1 MALFSN
7 KSCQISRVL
16 ETVTSVR
23 QGLYGLVLTA
33 TLTIQV
39 DVGGSRDSS
48 DFSCEWW

>member
-39 DVGGSRDSS
+39 ECRWFAGQFR
-48 DFSCEWW
+48 FQL